1 MGPRVYSPGVSVP
14 WFFARAP
21 APGALFGEVLPWLG
35 ALVGVVV
42 VGTVAIWLIRRTFGR
57 DDRGGPGGFTLQ
69 DLRTMHAAGRLSD
82 EEFRQAKESVIG
94 RSREPQS
101 DAADDGDGGDD
112 GDTP

>member
-1 MGPRVYSPGVSVP
+1 MSVP
-14 WFFARAP
+14 WLLARAP

-42 VGTVAIWLIRRTFGR
+42 LGAVAIWLIRRTFGR

-69 DLRTMHAAGRLSD
+69 ELRTMHAAGGLSD

-94 RSREPQS
+94 RIRESQP
-101 DAADDGDGGDD
+101 AADDDEGGAA
-112 GDTP
+112 P